1 MPFDGLLPL
10 LVATTAV
17 YLPSPRPNQINMGFR
32 LPLNLIASKLLEG
45 QGLDLAS
52 DTVLRFNIKKRF
64 IPGANRECLIVLMRW
79 NATRLDLHNVRI
91 LVGFV
96 PVVFQALRLAITA
109 NGALC
114 LNIPLDGL
122 LLDLVETG
130 GRVANQS
137 TRLQY

>member
-17 YLPSPRPNQINMGFR
+17 YLPPPVPEQVDMGFR
-32 LPLNLIASKLLEG
+32 IPVNLIASKLLEG

-52 DTVLRFNIKKRF
+52 DTVFRFDIKKRF

-79 NATRLDLHNVRI
+79 NVTRLDLHNVRI

-96 PVVFQALRLAITA
+96 PVVFRVLRLAITA
-109 NGALC
+109 NGALS
-114 LNIPLDGL
+114 LNTPLDGL
-122 LLDLVETG
+122 LLDLVETNG
-130 GRVANQS
+130 AFSV
-137 TRLQY
+137 L